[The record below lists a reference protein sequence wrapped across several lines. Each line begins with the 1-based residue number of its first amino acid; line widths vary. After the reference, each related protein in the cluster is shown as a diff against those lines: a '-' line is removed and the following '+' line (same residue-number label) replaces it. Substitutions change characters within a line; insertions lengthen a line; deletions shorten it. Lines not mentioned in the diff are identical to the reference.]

1 MKEGPKVLTVFV
13 TAPDREVALSL
24 ARQVVEERLAA
35 CANVM
40 PNVTS
45 VFRWEDSMREEP
57 EVLLIFK
64 TGAERVEALIE
75 RISDLHPY
83 DVPEVLALPVEAGHG
98 PYLEWVRDSTGT
110 ES

>member
-1 MKEGPKVLTVFV
+1 MRDGPEVLMVFV
-13 TAPDREVALSL
+13 TAPDRDAALAL
-24 ARQVVEERLAA
+24 ARRVVEERLAA

-40 PNVTS
+40 PDVTS
-45 VFRWEDSMREEP
+45 VFRWEDSMREDR

-64 TGAERVEALIE
+64 TGAERVGALIE

-83 DVPEVLALPVEAGHG
+83 DVPEVLALSVEAGHE
-98 PYLEWVRDSTGT
+98 PYLEWVRESTGA

>member
-83 DVPEVLALPVEAGHG
+83 DVPEVLALPVEAGYG

>member
-1 MKEGPKVLTVFV
+1 
-13 TAPDREVALSL
+13 
-24 ARQVVEERLAA
+24 
-35 CANVM
+35 
-40 PNVTS
+40 
-45 VFRWEDSMREEP
+45 MREER

-98 PYLEWVRDSTGT
+98 PYLEWVRDSTGA